1 MIQTLKNFA
10 ACLASF
16 LLRQPGCISKTFLQ
30 FVRHPHADGR
40 NEKKFSWSPQSIRKF
55 RELCCI
61 SKLHLHRYILVT
73 SIISLVSLSSVAF
86 ETDINYQGEAQWNE
100 FRDFVLKQQAENE
113 TLGKAYMI
121 SGVLAA
127 IGGSVGY
134 YQSEEVFSRTV
145 FAITSN
151 LGIAAI
157 GLGASYLWTGSQ
169 MDSFFYAIDGSS
181 LSLHEKNEVLRR
193 YLYKEQK
200 EKEHRRWI
208 KVATHALIA
217 ALNIYTA
224 SQETSPEVRSV
235 FYFLGGANAL
245 LAVSYSF

>member
-1 MIQTLKNFA
+1 MKFLILI
-10 ACLASF
+10 LSSIVSF
-16 LLRQPGCISKTFLQ
+16 T
-30 FVRHPHADGR
+30 
-40 NEKKFSWSPQSIRKF
+40 
-55 RELCCI
+55 
-61 SKLHLHRYILVT
+61 
-73 SIISLVSLSSVAF
+73 SLSSAAY
-86 ETDINYQGEAQWNE
+86 DADMNYQGEAQWNE
-100 FRDFVLKQQAENE
+100 FRDFALKQQAESEN
-113 TLGKAYMI
+113 LGKAYMI

-208 KVATHALIA
+208 RVATHALIS

-224 SQETSPEVRSV
+224 NQETSPEVRSV

-245 LAVSYSF
+245 LALSYSF